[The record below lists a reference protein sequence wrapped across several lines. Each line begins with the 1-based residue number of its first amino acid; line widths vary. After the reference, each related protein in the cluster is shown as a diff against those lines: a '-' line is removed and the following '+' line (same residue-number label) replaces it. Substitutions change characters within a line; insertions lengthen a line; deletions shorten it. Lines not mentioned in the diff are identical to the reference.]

1 MIHKPTTDITR
12 AMITVSNT
20 AATTHII
27 EASIG
32 IQPTIMGRPFAFLDP
47 DQGDRSLIRINF
59 VS

>member
-32 IQPTIMGRPFAFLDP
+32 I
-47 DQGDRSLIRINF
+47 
-59 VS
+59 